1 MQDSTSSVSVGIFFK
16 VKFKIPKLFYCFYPI
31 QLKSKTNIYDS
42 MEQNHWHDTI
52 RDVSNQLFMVTN
64 DMPELCKIYQSLSDL
79 DSI

>member
-1 MQDSTSSVSVGIFFK
+1 M
-16 VKFKIPKLFYCFYPI
+16 
-31 QLKSKTNIYDS
+31 KSKTNIYDS

-52 RDVSNQLFMVTN
+52 RDVSNQLFMVSN